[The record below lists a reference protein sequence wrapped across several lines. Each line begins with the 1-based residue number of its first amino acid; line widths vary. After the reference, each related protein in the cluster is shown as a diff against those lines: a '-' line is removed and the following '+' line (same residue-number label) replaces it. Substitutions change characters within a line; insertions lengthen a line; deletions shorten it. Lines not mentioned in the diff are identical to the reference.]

1 MAMDGMIA
9 RNITIDGLSSARAVQ
24 KPEITEIMDLVD
36 ATYRKAVDFIESHQH
51 QNLVIARNVVVERMK
66 DGRPQYCCALCST
79 PVYLVATTEK
89 RFFFRHR
96 VEDGSC
102 PAQTRHPLT
111 EAQIRERK
119 YHGLRESAPHKRIKE
134 LIERSL
140 SADLAYRA
148 IAQEKTWRSIHDPAA
163 YRRPDV
169 QADSD
174 QGMLAFEVQLS
185 TTFLSVVVE
194 RRMFYRNEGALLI
207 WIFGSFDPEYRRL
220 MTDDVLFPN
229 NSNLFVVDEET
240 TAISEAKGAFHLRCH
255 YRVPVR
261 DGNMLA
267 DEWREEIVPFSTLT
281 QDRPAQRAYA
291 FDYEGEETALKE
303 RIRFETAQAK
313 AELERIDRADF
324 FEFWQEHGRGFKHT
338 KENRANW
345 FQLRERIVR
354 RGIALPEFPDN
365 DAEIRA
371 MLSAIY
377 SVREGR
383 PIGWNY
389 TKLVQVAHLLAESH
403 PRQLLAFGHAV
414 KIYKRAEQITSED
427 TKGKWPL
434 RMQPVSAAM
443 RIYDPAYMPDTD
455 LLPLMAFLFPE
466 VAAKVQGYL
475 QRQQLAA

>member
-1 MAMDGMIA
+1 MDGFA
-9 RNITIDGLSSARAVQ
+9 PRNVTIDGLSPARAVQ
-24 KPEITEIMDLVD
+24 KPEITEVMDLDD
-36 ATYRKAVDFIESHQH
+36 AIYRRAVEFIESHLH
-51 QNLVIARNVVVERMK
+51 QNLVIARNDVVARMK
-66 DGRPQYCCALCST
+66 DGEPRYCCAFCST

-111 EAQIRERK
+111 EEQIRERK
-119 YHGLRESAPHKRIKE
+119 YHGLRESAPHKRVKE

-140 SADLAYRA
+140 RADPAYRA

-194 RRMFYRNEGALLI
+194 RRLFYRDEGALLI
-207 WIFGSFDPEYRRL
+207 WIFGSFDPDYRRL

-261 DGNMLA
+261 DGAMLA

-281 QDRPAQRAYA
+281 QDRTDQRVYA
-291 FDYEGEETALKE
+291 FDYEGEEAALKE
-303 RIRFETAQAK
+303 RIRFEAAQAK

-338 KENRANW
+338 KENRATW
-345 FQLRERIVR
+345 FQLHERMMR
-354 RGIALPEFPDN
+354 RGIALPDFPDN
-365 DAEIRA
+365 DAEVRA
-371 MLSAIY
+371 MLSALY

-414 KIYKRAEQITSED
+414 KIYDRAEQIARED
-427 TKGKWPL
+427 TKGKWEP
-434 RMQPVSAAM
+434 RMKPVSAAM
-443 RIYDPAYMPDTD
+443 RAHDPTYMPDPT
-455 LLPLMAFLFPE
+455 LLPLMEFLFPE
-466 VAAKVQGYL
+466 VAMKVQAYL
-475 QRQQLAA
+475 LRQKVAA